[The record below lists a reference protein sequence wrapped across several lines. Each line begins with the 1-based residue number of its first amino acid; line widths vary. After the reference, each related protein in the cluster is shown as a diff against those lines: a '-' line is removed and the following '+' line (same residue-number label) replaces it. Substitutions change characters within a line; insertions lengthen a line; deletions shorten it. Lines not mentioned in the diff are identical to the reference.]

1 MLFWLRFGGL
11 GRVQALRSRRE
22 CDGYSSTIAAWLRRE
37 GETLYFHGI
46 VRFGSGKYRRI
57 EML

>member
-1 MLFWLRFGGL
+1 MDVVL
-11 GRVQALRSRRE
+11 VAVRRE

-46 VRFGSGKYRRI
+46 VRFESGKYRRI
-57 EML
+57 EMLRNEP